1 MFRGLIVLLAVTSVA
16 MAAVYIQQ
24 LEEKP
29 EKFKDVPGC
38 YISEIDEVI
47 PVGGSAPSKSSC
59 KQYNCNEDNVQVF
72 TCGAIKADPPCTLT
86 TDPSQDYPDCCPKPV
101 CPQVQ
106 PPPSEPTSCN

>member
-16 MAAVYIQQ
+16 MAAAYIAP

-38 YISEIDEVI
+38 YISEINAVI
-47 PVGGSAPSKSSC
+47 KVGGTASSINSC
-59 KQYNCNEDNVQVF
+59 KQYKCYEDNVQIL
-72 TCGAIKADPPCTLT
+72 TCGVAHVDPPCQLD

-101 CPQVQ
+101 CP
-106 PPPSEPTSCN
+106 